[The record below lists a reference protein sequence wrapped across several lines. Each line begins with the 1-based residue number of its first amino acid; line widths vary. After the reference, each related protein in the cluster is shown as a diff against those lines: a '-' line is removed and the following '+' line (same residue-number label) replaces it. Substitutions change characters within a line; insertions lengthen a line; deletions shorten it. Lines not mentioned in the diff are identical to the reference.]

1 MVGAL
6 LTGSHSQARLDKALS
21 ESSAMVG
28 IDVASL
34 HVDVAAIGAEL
45 PASLAR
51 TSKTDRID
59 AATLAGVAGLL
70 ARRPDAELHDVEAEM
85 AGVSTIAS
93 IRSSVIRRSWARP
106 PRTRGSIRSA
116 TRRSSPAG

>member
-59 AATLAGVAGLL
+59 AATLAERAAHIELTGQLPARKWLKMLRALPEAAVL
-70 ARRPDAELHDVEAEM
+70 AA
-85 AGVSTIAS
+85 
-93 IRSSVIRRSWARP
+93 
-106 PRTRGSIRSA
+106 
-116 TRRSSPAG
+116 PA

>member
-59 AATLAGVAGLL
+59 AATLAEVAGLL
-70 ARRPDAELHDVEAEM
+70 ARGPDAS
-85 AGVSTIAS
+85 STMS
-93 IRSSVIRRSWARP
+93 RP
-106 PRTRGSIRSA
+106 RAP
-116 TRRSSPAG
+116 